1 MKRRTITQTLRNP
14 EKYAPLLAIRNGREY
29 DAAVA
34 QLNDLVDE
42 VGDNPKDPR
51 YRFID
56 TLSVLISAYDEE
68 HHKIPDA
75 SGVELLKFLMEEHGL
90 SQGDLPEVGSQGVV
104 SEILRG
110 KRELNIRQIQA
121 LSRRFHLP
129 AAAFFSEVEPNPVA
143 VWPASARTALRA
155 GLPRT
160 SRVKG
165 HQASSQQAAGP
176 QRGQV

>member
-1 MKRRTITQTLRNP
+1 MKSRTVTQTLRNP

-34 QLNDLVDE
+34 RLNDLVDA
-42 VGDNPKDPR
+42 VGDNPRDHR
-51 YRFID
+51 YRFIE
-56 TLSVLISAYDEE
+56 TLSVLIEAYDEE

-75 SGVELLKFLMEEHGL
+75 SGVELLKFLMEQHSL

-110 KRELNIRQIQA
+110 KRELNVRQIEA

-129 AAAFFSEVEPNPVA
+129 AGAFFPEIEPKRESV
-143 VWPASARTALRA
+143 
-155 GLPRT
+155 
-160 SRVKG
+160 
-165 HQASSQQAAGP
+165 
-176 QRGQV
+176 

>member
-1 MKRRTITQTLRNP
+1 MKRRTVTQTLRNP
-14 EKYAPLLAIRNGREY
+14 EEYAPLLAIRNGREY

-42 VGDNPKDPR
+42 VGDNLKDPR
-51 YRFID
+51 YRFIG
-56 TLSVLISAYDEE
+56 TLSVLIEAYDEE

-75 SGVELLKFLMEEHGL
+75 SSVELLKFLMEQHGL

-110 KRELNIRQIQA
+110 KRELNVRQIEA

-129 AAAFFSEVEPNPVA
+129 AGAFFPEIEQKREA
-143 VWPASARTALRA
+143 V
-155 GLPRT
+155 
-160 SRVKG
+160 
-165 HQASSQQAAGP
+165 
-176 QRGQV
+176 

>member
-1 MKRRTITQTLRNP
+1 MKRRTVTQTLRNP

-34 QLNDLVDE
+34 QLNDLVDA

-56 TLSVLISAYDEE
+56 TLSLLIEAYDEE

-75 SGVELLKFLMEEHGL
+75 SGVELLKFLMEQHGL

-104 SEILRG
+104 SEILHG
-110 KRELNIRQIQA
+110 KRELNVRQIEA
-121 LSRRFHLP
+121 LSQRFHLP
-129 AAAFFSEVEPNPVA
+129 AGAFFPEIEQKRKA
-143 VWPASARTALRA
+143 V
-155 GLPRT
+155 
-160 SRVKG
+160 
-165 HQASSQQAAGP
+165 
-176 QRGQV
+176 

>member
-1 MKRRTITQTLRNP
+1 MKSRTITQTLRNP

-42 VGDNPKDPR
+42 VGDDPKDPR

-56 TLSVLISAYDEE
+56 TLSVLIEAYDDK

-75 SGVELLKFLMEEHGL
+75 SGVELLSFLMEQHGL
-90 SQGDLPEVGSQGVV
+90 SQRDLPEVGSQGVV

-110 KRELNIRQIQA
+110 KRELNVRQIQA

-129 AAAFFSEVEPNPVA
+129 AGAFFPEREPKREA
-143 VWPASARTALRA
+143 V
-155 GLPRT
+155 
-160 SRVKG
+160 
-165 HQASSQQAAGP
+165 
-176 QRGQV
+176 

>member
-1 MKRRTITQTLRNP
+1 VEKMKSRTITQTLRNP
-14 EKYAPLLAIRNGREY
+14 AKYAPLLAIRNGREY

-42 VGDNPKDPR
+42 VGDKPKDPR
-51 YRFID
+51 YRFIE
-56 TLSVLISAYDEE
+56 TLSVLVEAYDEE

-75 SGVELLKFLMEEHGL
+75 SGVELLKFLMEQHEL

-110 KRELNIRQIQA
+110 KRDLNVRQIQA

-129 AAAFFSEVEPNPVA
+129 AGAFFPAIEPIREVV
-143 VWPASARTALRA
+143 
-155 GLPRT
+155 
-160 SRVKG
+160 
-165 HQASSQQAAGP
+165 
-176 QRGQV
+176 